1 MNNILIAYVS
11 VRSECVS
18 VATCNYQA
26 TFFFCDFWR
35 MWSVADECPFYPFI
49 VKITLSNHNFEVWA
63 NSGVLKR
70 MDTVVLFI
78 DVCN

>member
-1 MNNILIAYVS
+1 MWVWDRNVFQSPRVI
-11 VRSECVS
+11 
-18 VATCNYQA
+18 TKPH
-26 TFFFCDFWR
+26 FFFCDFWR

-49 VKITLSNHNFEVWA
+49 VKITLSNHHFEMWA
-63 NSGVLKR
+63 NSGALKR